1 VTASERQ
8 VRDLLAAIV
17 GPDVAEAVAAD
28 EFLFE
33 QGIVDSLHLV
43 QLVEALEST
52 CGIVVEGDELRP
64 ENFGSVDAM
73 AAYIERKQ
81 QP

>member
-1 VTASERQ
+1 MTSSERQ
-8 VRDLLAAIV
+8 VRDLLSAIV
-17 GPDVAEAVAAD
+17 GPQVAESVAGD
-28 EFLFE
+28 EFLFD

-43 QLVEALEST
+43 QLVEALESS

-73 AAYIERKQ
+73 AAYVERKG
-81 QP
+81 PR